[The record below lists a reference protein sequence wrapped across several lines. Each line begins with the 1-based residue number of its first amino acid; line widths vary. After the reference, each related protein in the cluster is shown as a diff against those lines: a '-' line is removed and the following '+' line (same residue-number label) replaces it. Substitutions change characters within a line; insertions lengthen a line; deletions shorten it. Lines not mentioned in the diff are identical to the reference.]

1 MDISK
6 DIEFCVKKS
15 SPLSEGVLKSYAD
28 LPQDNYLQE
37 NQIFRR
43 RRFSVVRCQN
53 STIDM
58 KNQTNFFQD
67 NTINH
72 YAGGRE
78 RIYEPLESAVRDEF
92 INMYLSCISPI
103 FGNPNCEIGLHQ
115 IRITCE
121 DEYVGHPVPEGW
133 HTDGYDYVAI
143 VCVAGSNFCGGT
155 SRIKSDL
162 ELDHDLFSRTLKPTE
177 ILIFNDR
184 KYFHHT
190 DPINNRRQGEM
201 GYRDI
206 LVITMRIL

>member
-6 DIEFCVKKS
+6 EIEFCVKTVP
-15 SPLSEGVLKSYAD
+15 PLSEGLLNSYAN

-43 RRFSVVRCQN
+43 RRFSIAKLKN
-53 STIDM
+53 SKINTET
-58 KNQTNFFQD
+58 QTKFFQD
-67 NTINH
+67 DTINH
-72 YAGGRE
+72 YAGGLD
-78 RIYEPLESAVRDEF
+78 RIFEPLETAVRDEF
-92 INMYLSCISPI
+92 ISIYLSCISPI
-103 FGNPNCEIGLHQ
+103 FGDPDSEIGLHQ

-133 HTDGYDYVAI
+133 HTDGFDFVAI
-143 VCVAGSNFCGGT
+143 VCVAGSNFSGGT

-162 ELDHDLFSRTLKPTE
+162 ELDHDSFSRTLKPTE
-177 ILIFNDR
+177 MLIFNDR

-190 DPINNRRQGEM
+190 DPINNLRRGEM

-206 LVITMRIL
+206 LVITISIL